1 MSRSTLDLDEV
12 LAKAI
17 EIASPLFEQR
27 KHTLELEIGPALAVE
42 GDLTRLAQVFA
53 NLLTNAAKYTPSGG
67 TVTVAARRDESD
79 VVVSVRDNGIG
90 MHPEMLPRVFDLFTQ
105 ERQAL
110 DRSQGGLGLGLAIV
124 RSLVEAHGGRVSA
137 HSQGPDHGSEFVV
150 RIPAVEARPRVAAP
164 APPAPAKAEGTGRRI
179 LIVDDNEDG
188 AEALADA
195 LLDLGHVVEMAHDG
209 PAALAKID
217 SFLPE
222 IAILDIGLPVM
233 DGYELAR
240 RIREEGR
247 VPGLQLIAVT
257 GYGQA
262 RDKARALEA
271 GFDAHLVKPVSLDLL
286 ERTIAP
292 VDQAVPVQKQAGGG

>member
-1 MSRSTLDLDEV
+1 M
-12 LAKAI
+12 
-17 EIASPLFEQR
+17 
-27 KHTLELEIGPALAVE
+27 
-42 GDLTRLAQVFA
+42 FA

-67 TVTVAARRDESD
+67 TVIVNARKEGSD
-79 VVVSVRDNGIG
+79 VVVRVRDNGIG
-90 MHPEMLPRVFDLFTQ
+90 MHAEMLPRVFDLFTQ

-137 HSQGPDHGSEFVV
+137 HSEGPDRGSEFTV
-150 RIPAVEARPRVAAP
+150 RIPAVAARPRVSEPARP
-164 APPAPAKAEGTGRRI
+164 APTKAEGAGRRI
-179 LIVDDNEDG
+179 LVVDDNEDG

-240 RIREEGR
+240 RIREGGR
-247 VPGLQLIAVT
+247 VPDLQLIALT

-262 RDKARALEA
+262 RDRARALEA

-286 ERTIAP
+286 ERAIAP
-292 VDQAVPVQKQAGGG
+292 GEDDQKRSMVR